1 MLADKGQHVEHLGLV
16 DGHLQVADRL
26 RRVDSLEM
34 LPEGVH
40 RLFHRVLLPRE
51 DDDDAALAR
60 QLFDGLA
67 VVLLLLALRQEACN
81 VFFETDAEGQGQHNG
96 QQEGQSPTRPP
107 AVGGKECVYAEKYL
121 DHLFSNFSIF

>member
-1 MLADKGQHVEHLGLV
+1 MLADKGQHVEHPGLV

-34 LPEGVH
+34 LFKGVH
-40 RLFHRVLLPRE
+40 RLFHRVLLTCE

-67 VVLLLLALRQEACN
+67 VVLLLLALRQEARN
-81 VFFETDAEGQGQHNG
+81 IFFVADAEGQGQHSG
-96 QQEGQSPTRPP
+96 
-107 AVGGKECVYAEKYL
+107 
-121 DHLFSNFSIF
+121 